1 MLVVHVFALQ
11 CQADDNVDNW
21 LFYKICDIVSH
32 EVSLDKDQI
41 DCRGDRYYRN
51 IVPHTDLKV
60 SLFIA

>member
-1 MLVVHVFALQ
+1 MLVVHVFAFQ

-41 DCRGDRYYRN
+41 DCRGGTTGTLF
-51 IVPHTDLKV
+51 HTLT
-60 SLFIA
+60 

>member
-41 DCRGDRYYRN
+41 DCRGGTTGTYF
-51 IVPHTDLKV
+51 HTLT
-60 SLFIA
+60 